1 MSCLYFWRLI
11 LCQFFHLLFLYS
23 EGCVSTLFI
32 VSFAMQKLLSLIRSH
47 LFISAFVSFA
57 LGERSKKYIA
67 MIYVKSVLAMFSP
80 RNFMISGLTCRNLI
94 HFEFIFV

>member
-1 MSCLYFWRLI
+1 MVVFFANVFSHSIGCIFI
-11 LCQFFHLLFLYS
+11 LLMVFFAVQNLLH
-23 EGCVSTLFI
+23 
-32 VSFAMQKLLSLIRSH
+32 LIRSH